1 LVNSFILAYN
11 IEQVQQSESWDIEM
25 VYHSSERLAEN
36 FYCYVWQGRGN
47 NCNAILLPAV
57 LRGEHPHV
65 LVDPGHVR
73 NELGE
78 PCLDSLTEAMERDG
92 FKVEDVGLVI
102 GTHSHPDHI
111 EATALVVERSD
122 ALFTLSRE
130 EDDFYRAMGKM
141 FFQASGGE
149 PSEVASFF
157 YLKQGDLSLG
167 PKDSKVAVKVFLT
180 PGHSPGSI
188 SLYLEEHKILITG
201 DVVFAGSIGRTDFPG
216 GSLSLLRKSIDRLSQ
231 LDVEYL
237 VPGHSTEM
245 GSIIDGKDKV
255 RRNFYAVKMFI

>member
-1 LVNSFILAYN
+1 MI
-11 IEQVQQSESWDIEM
+11 
-25 VYHSSERLAEN
+25 YHSSLRLAEKL
-36 FYCYVWQGRGN
+36 YCYVWQGRGN
-47 NCNAILLPAV
+47 NCNAVVLPSA

-78 PCLDSLTEAMERDG
+78 PCFDSLIGAMERDG
-92 FKVEDVGLVI
+92 LQMKDIGLVI

-111 EATALVVERSD
+111 EATELVVEQSD
-122 ALFTLSRE
+122 ALYTLSRE
-130 EDDFYRAMGKM
+130 EDDYYRTTGKM
-141 FFQASGGE
+141 FFQAPGGK
-149 PSEVASFF
+149 PSQVAPFF
-157 YLKQGDLSLG
+157 YLKEGDLSLG
-167 PKDSKVAVKVFLT
+167 PADSKLAVRVFLT

-188 SLYLEEHKILITG
+188 SLYLEEDRILITG

-216 GSLSLLRKSIDRLSQ
+216 GSLSQLRKSIDELSQ
-231 LDVEYL
+231 LDVEYV

-255 RRNFYAVKMFI
+255 RRNFYTVKMLI

>member
-1 LVNSFILAYN
+1 MIYHKS
-11 IEQVQQSESWDIEM
+11 VQ
-25 VYHSSERLAEN
+25 LAEK

-47 NCNAILLPAV
+47 NCNAILWPLV

-65 LVDPGHVR
+65 LIDPGHVS

-78 PCLDSLTEAMERDG
+78 PCFDSLAQAMEGDG
-92 FKVEDVGLVI
+92 FKMEDVGLI
-102 GTHSHPDHI
+102 IATHSHPDHI
-111 EATALVVERSD
+111 EATELVVEKSG

-130 EDDFYRAMGKM
+130 EDEFHRTVGMSYFQMFGGKPP
-141 FFQASGGE
+141 QVN
-149 PSEVASFF
+149 PSF
-157 YLKQGDLSLG
+157 YLKEGNLSLG
-167 PKDSKVAVKVFLT
+167 AKDEKVEVKVLFT

-188 SLYLEEHKILITG
+188 SLYMEEGKILISG

-216 GSLSLLRKSIDRLSQ
+216 GSPSLLRKSIDELSQ

-245 GSIIDGKDKV
+245 GSIVAGKDKV
-255 RRNFYAVKMFI
+255 RRNFYTVKMFI